1 MLLEQTLAK
10 MGTMRLST
18 MATSLERRLKQGHQN
33 DVSAEEFIGMLVDDE
48 YTARQNRKLS
58 RTISKANF
66 KPEQACIENV
76 KYAPARGFLKK
87 DIMQFTSETWLTNA
101 QNVIFVGPTGV
112 GKSYLAEAIALQACK
127 MGYTAWKVRFKRL
140 FDEIR
145 EYKGTGQYLK
155 FVGRIRQ
162 TSVIILDDFLMDP
175 VSEQELSDLMDILED
190 RAQHTATIITTQY
203 PVKKWHTVM
212 PNPTVADAV
221 CDRLTNAAIIFNLK
235 GDGMRK
241 KPEIID

>member
-10 MGTMRLST
+10 MGTMRLSS
-18 MATSLERRLKQGHQN
+18 MAASFERRLKQGEHH
-33 DVSAEEFIGMLVDDE
+33 DVSAEEFVGMLVDDE
-48 YTARQNRKLS
+48 YTARQNRRLAL
-58 RTISKANF
+58 TISKANF
-66 KPEQACIENV
+66 KPEQACIENI
-76 KYAPARGFLKK
+76 KYAPTRGFQKK
-87 DIMQFTSETWLTNA
+87 DIMQFTSTTWLTNA

-127 MGYTAWKVRFKRL
+127 MGYSAWKVRFKRL

-155 FVGRIRQ
+155 FVARLTK
-162 TSVIILDDFLMDP
+162 TSVLVLDDFLMDP
-175 VSEQELSDLMDILED
+175 VAEQELSDLMDILED

-203 PVKKWHTVM
+203 PVKKWHTIM
-212 PNPTVADAV
+212 PNPTIADAI
-221 CDRLTNAAIIFNLK
+221 CDRMTNAAIIFNLK